1 LKLFNKERSHS
12 HIPKS
17 DRTSKILI
25 IKAIAPP
32 TTQKSDRPSHPKK
45 RSHLSHPK
53 SDRPTHPQKA
63 IALPHPKSDRPT
75 HPQKAIDIPK
85 KRSHFLHISQ
95 KRTACSSA
103 SLSHLLTPL
112 NSDRPPKSPN
122 SDRTPTPLNSD
133 RPPKSQK
140 AIIRFEHRT
149 RWYSHHCC
157 E

>member
-1 LKLFNKERSHS
+1 MKLFNKERSHS

-32 TTQKSDRPSHPKK
+32 TTQKSDRPPHPKK

-53 SDRPTHPQKA
+53 SDRPPTSPKSELLA
-63 IALPHPKSDRPT
+63 AALRYRTSSTFPKSELLAAALRYRTSSHPKT
-75 HPQKAIDIPK
+75 
-85 KRSHFLHISQ
+85 
-95 KRTACSSA
+95 
-103 SLSHLLTPL
+103 
-112 NSDRPPKSPN
+112 SDRPPKSPN

-133 RPPKSQK
+133 RHPTSQK